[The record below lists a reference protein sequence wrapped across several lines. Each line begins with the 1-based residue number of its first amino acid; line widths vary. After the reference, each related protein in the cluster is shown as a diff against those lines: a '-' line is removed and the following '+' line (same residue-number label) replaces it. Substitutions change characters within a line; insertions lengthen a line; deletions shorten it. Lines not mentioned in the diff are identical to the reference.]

1 MAGIWDKPGSAGR
14 SAQRPRRNDTLAP
27 PAPACPGVSRIPA
40 GPAAR
45 LQPLLI
51 AAMLAV
57 VFAAA
62 GCGTAQPVPPRD
74 ASAGSGGEPP
84 LPPRRDAS
92 GAGPVLPDKA
102 TEPRK
107 PPSLYPGS
115 NVVTRRLA
123 ERNGISRTTPEG
135 EITLN
140 FVNADLQEV
149 VKAVLGDTL
158 GLNYVI
164 DPRVQGAVTLQTGQP
179 VPAAALLSTLQTIL
193 ELNGAAL
200 VEAEGL
206 YRIVP
211 ADEAVRGGA
220 RLRGSLEA
228 VERRPGTSVMVMPL
242 RFIGAAEMQKLLEP
256 LSPQGSVLRA
266 DTTRNILVLG
276 GSQNELINM
285 VDMINTFDVD
295 WLAGKSFGIFPLKSA
310 KPEAMVGEL
319 EAIFSSRE
327 EGALANVIRFVP
339 IERMNAVLVIANQSA
354 YLDRARAWVERLD
367 MGDEAD
373 PRLYVYY
380 VENSRAED
388 LALVLSDIF
397 NPGAMA
403 TRPELA
409 PGLTPSSLRGDQFGF
424 DGTTG
429 SRLGFGGGLGTG
441 GLGTGGTGV
450 TGTGQ
455 RGAASGLGRSGASAR
470 QFGTPSRG
478 RQQTL
483 ASRARATASRL
494 RQPGTGEEELPTE
507 NPVRIIADPVKNA
520 LVIHATP
527 TDYREVEAVLKRLD
541 IIPLQV
547 LIEATILE
555 VSLDDRLRYGVEWFF
570 NAGDNSFS
578 LSSLATGVAGSL
590 FPGFS
595 YALRTGD
602 VRFIVNALETVT
614 NVRVVS
620 SPLLLVLDNQTAALQ
635 VGNEVPISTQS
646 SVSTLAPGAPVINSI
661 EYRNTGVIL
670 DVTPRVNT
678 GGLVT
683 LELGQEV
690 SDAVQTTSS
699 TLNSPTFEQR
709 RVESTIAVQDGEAI
723 AIGGLIRDRDERTSS
738 GMPLLKDIPVLGFL
752 FGTTANQNN
761 RTELLILLTPRV
773 VGGQEE
779 GQRLTNEIRRRL
791 HGVTELEERVR

>member
-1 MAGIWDKPGSAGR
+1 MVA
-14 SAQRPRRNDTLAP
+14 
-27 PAPACPGVSRIPA
+27 
-40 GPAAR
+40 
-45 LQPLLI
+45 LL
-51 AAMLAV
+51 AMLGTV
-57 VFAAA
+57 AA
-62 GCGTAQPVPPRD
+62 CGSSQPMPPRE
-74 ASAGSGGEPP
+74 ALSRPGEMP
-84 LPPRRDAS
+84 PPRREAAGAS
-92 GAGPVLPDKA
+92 GPVLPDKA

-115 NVVTRRLA
+115 NVVSRRPGERDGVTRTA
-123 ERNGISRTTPEG
+123 PEG

-149 VKAVLGDTL
+149 IKAVLGDTL
-158 GLNYVI
+158 GYNYVI

-179 VPAAALLSTLQTIL
+179 IPAAALVSTLQTIL
-193 ELNGAAL
+193 QLNGAAL
-200 VEAEGL
+200 VEAQGL

-228 VERRPGTSVMVMPL
+228 VERRPGVGVMVVPL
-242 RFIGAAEMQKLLEP
+242 RYIGAAEMQKLLEP
-256 LSPQGSVLRA
+256 LAPQGSVLRA
-266 DTTRNILVLG
+266 DTTRNILILG
-276 GSQNELINM
+276 GGQNELINM

-295 WLAGKSFGIFPLKSA
+295 WLAGKSFGIFPLQSS
-310 KPEAMVGEL
+310 KPEAVVGEL
-319 EAIFSSRE
+319 EAIFSSKE
-327 EGALANVIRFVP
+327 EGALANVVRFVP

-354 YLDRARAWVERLD
+354 YLDRARSWIERLD
-367 MGDEAD
+367 IGDED
-373 PRLYVYY
+373 VPRLYVYY

-388 LALVLSDIF
+388 LSLVLSDIF
-397 NPGAMA
+397 TPGAA
-403 TRPELA
+403 ALRPELA
-409 PGLTPSSLRGDQFGF
+409 PGLTPSSLRGDQLGL
-424 DGTTG
+424 DGTG
-429 SRLGFGGGLGTG
+429 SRLGFGGGLGG
-441 GLGTGGTGV
+441 GVGGFGGTGL
-450 TGTGQ
+450 TQ
-455 RGAASGLGRSGASAR
+455 RGTSGLGASSGLGRGGVSSR
-470 QFGTPSRG
+470 QFGSSSRS

-483 ASRARATASRL
+483 SARARATASRL
-494 RQPGTGEEELPTE
+494 RQPATGEEEVPTE
-507 NPVRIIADPVKNA
+507 DPVRIIADPVKNA
-520 LVIHATP
+520 LVIYATP
-527 TDYREVEAVLKRLD
+527 NDYREIEAVLKRLD
-541 IIPLQV
+541 TIPLQV

-555 VSLDDRLRYGVEWFF
+555 VSLDDELRYGVEWFF

-578 LSSLATGVAGSL
+578 LSSLATGAVGSL

-635 VGNEVPISTQS
+635 VGNEVPVSTQS
-646 SVSTLAPGAPVINSI
+646 SVSTIAPGAPVINSI

-690 SDAVQTTSS
+690 SDAVRTTSS
-699 TLNSPTFEQR
+699 DLDSPTFEQR
-709 RVESTIAVQDGEAI
+709 RVESTIAVQDGESI
-723 AIGGLIRDRDERTSS
+723 AIGGLIRDRGEQTDS
-738 GMPLLKDIPVLGFL
+738 GLPLLKDVPVLGFL
-752 FGTTANQNN
+752 FGTTANRST
-761 RTELLILLTPRV
+761 RTELLILLKPRV
-773 VGGQEE
+773 VGSQEE

>member
-1 MAGIWDKPGSAGR
+1 MLSVL
-14 SAQRPRRNDTLAP
+14 LA
-27 PAPACPGVSRIPA
+27 AT
-40 GPAAR
+40 
-45 LQPLLI
+45 
-51 AAMLAV
+51 
-57 VFAAA
+57 
-62 GCGTAQPVPPRD
+62 GCGTAQPVPPSEAIGR
-74 ASAGSGGEPP
+74 ATGEP
-84 LPPRRDAS
+84 LPTRRDAS
-92 GAGPVLPDKA
+92 GSGPVLPDKA

-115 NVVTRRLA
+115 NVVTRRLG
-123 ERNGISRTTPEG
+123 ERNGIARATPEG

-149 VKAVLGDTL
+149 VKAVIGDTL

-211 ADEAVRGGA
+211 ADQAVRGGA

-228 VERRPGTSVMVMPL
+228 VERRPGTSVMVVPL
-242 RFIGAAEMQKLLEP
+242 RFVGAAEMQKLLEP
-256 LSPQGSVLRA
+256 LAPQGSVLRA
-266 DTTRNILVLG
+266 DTTRNILILG

-295 WLAGKSFGIFPLKSA
+295 WLAGKSFGIFPLQSA
-310 KPEAMVGEL
+310 KPEAVVGEL
-319 EAIFSSRE
+319 EAIFSSKE

-367 MGDEAD
+367 VGDEAVA
-373 PRLYVYY
+373 RLYVYY

-397 NPGAMA
+397 TPGAVA

-424 DGTTG
+424 DGTG
-429 SRLGFGGGLGTG
+429 SRLGFGGGLGGGGLGAG
-441 GLGTGGTGV
+441 GLGTTGMS
-450 TGTGQ
+450 Q
-455 RGAASGLGRSGASAR
+455 RGAVSGLGASSGLGRGGVSAR
-470 QFGTPSRG
+470 QFGTPSRS

-483 ASRARATASRL
+483 AARARSTASRL
-494 RQPGTGEEELPTE
+494 RQPATGEEEVPTE
-507 NPVRIIADPVKNA
+507 DPVRIIADPVKNA
-520 LVIHATP
+520 LVIYATP
-527 TDYREVEAVLKRLD
+527 NDYREVEAVLKRLD
-541 IIPLQV
+541 TIPLQV

-555 VSLDDRLRYGVEWFF
+555 VSLDDELRYGVEWFF
-570 NAGDNSFS
+570 NSGDNSFS
-578 LSSLATGVAGSL
+578 LSSLATGAVGSI

-602 VRFIVNALETVT
+602 IRFIVNALESVT

-690 SDAVQTTSS
+690 SDAVLTTSS

-723 AIGGLIRDRDERTSS
+723 AIGGLIRDRDERTNS
-738 GMPLLKDIPVLGFL
+738 GAPLLKDIPLLGFL
-752 FGTTANQNN
+752 FGTTANQNT

-773 VGGQEE
+773 VGSQEE
-779 GQRLTNEIRRRL
+779 AQRLTNEIRRRL
-791 HGVTELEERVR
+791 HGVTELEERAR

>member
-1 MAGIWDKPGSAGR
+1 M
-14 SAQRPRRNDTLAP
+14 RPLRGMTCLA
-27 PAPACPGVSRIPA
+27 V
-40 GPAAR
+40 
-45 LQPLLI
+45 

-57 VFAAA
+57 LVALA
-62 GCGTAQPVPPRD
+62 GCGTSQPVPPRD
-74 ASAGSGGEPP
+74 TFGRTETGEP
-84 LPPRRDAS
+84 PPRRDLARGS
-92 GAGPVLPDKA
+92 GPVLPDKA

-107 PPSLYPGS
+107 PPSLYPGN
-115 NVVTRRLA
+115 NVVTRRLG
-123 ERNGISRTTPEG
+123 ERNGVSRATPEG

-149 VKAVLGDTL
+149 IKAVLGDTL
-158 GLNYVI
+158 GYNYVI

-211 ADEAVRGGA
+211 ADEAIRGGA
-220 RLRGSLEA
+220 RLRGSIEA
-228 VERRPGTSVMVMPL
+228 VGRRPGASVMVVPL

-256 LSPQGSVLRA
+256 LSPQGAVLRA
-266 DTTRNILVLG
+266 DTTRNILILG
-276 GSQNELINM
+276 GSQNDLINM

-295 WLAGKSFGIFPLKSA
+295 WLAGKSFGIFPLQSSEPQA
-310 KPEAMVGEL
+310 VVGEL
-319 EAIFSSRE
+319 EAIFSSE
-327 EGALANVIRFVP
+327 KDGALANVVRFVP

-354 YLDRARAWVERLD
+354 FLDRARAWVERLD
-367 MGDEAD
+367 VGDEAV
-373 PRLYVYY
+373 PRLFVYY

-397 NPGAMA
+397 TPGAVPA
-403 TRPELA
+403 RPDLA
-409 PGLTPSSLRGDQFGF
+409 PGLTPSSLRGDQLGF
-424 DGTTG
+424 DGTG
-429 SRLGFGGGLGTG
+429 SRLGFGGGLGG
-441 GLGTGGTGV
+441 GLGAGGLGS
-450 TGTGQ
+450 GGLSQ
-455 RGAASGLGRSGASAR
+455 RGGASGLGTTSGLGRGGASSR
-470 QFGTPSRG
+470 QFGTPSRS

-483 ASRARATASRL
+483 ASRARSTASRL
-494 RQPGTGEEELPTE
+494 RQPSATGEEELPTKD
-507 NPVRIIADPVKNA
+507 PVRIIADPVKNA
-520 LVIHATP
+520 LVIYATP
-527 TDYREVEAVLKRLD
+527 ADYRDVEAVLKRLD
-541 IIPLQV
+541 TIPLQV

-555 VSLDDRLRYGVEWFF
+555 VSLDDELRYGVEWFF

-578 LSSLATGVAGSL
+578 LSSLATGAVGSL

-646 SVSTLAPGAPVINSI
+646 SVSTITADAPVINSI

-690 SDAVQTTSS
+690 SDAVRTTSS
-699 TLNSPTFEQR
+699 DLNSPTFEQR

-723 AIGGLIRDRDERTSS
+723 AIGGLIRDRDERTDS
-738 GMPLLKDIPVLGFL
+738 GLPLLKDIPLLGFL
-752 FGTTANQNN
+752 FGTTANQNT

-779 GQRLTNEIRRRL
+779 AQRLTNEIRRRL

>member
-1 MAGIWDKPGSAGR
+1 MLLLR
-14 SAQRPRRNDTLAP
+14 HRPMLM
-27 PAPACPGVSRIPA
+27 
-40 GPAAR
+40 
-45 LQPLLI
+45 L
-51 AAMLAV
+51 AAMLAMLV
-57 VFAAA
+57 VVA
-62 GCGTAQPVPPRD
+62 CGTSQPVPPRD
-74 ASAGSGGEPP
+74 TFSRTPAGEPP
-84 LPPRRDAS
+84 SRRDVTGS
-92 GAGPVLPDKA
+92 GPVLPDRA

-115 NVVTRRLA
+115 NVVTRRLG
-123 ERNGISRTTPEG
+123 ERDGVSRATPEG

-149 VKAVLGDTL
+149 IKAVLGDTL

-211 ADEAVRGGA
+211 GDEAVRGGA

-228 VERRPGTSVMVMPL
+228 VERRPGTSVMVVPL

-256 LSPQGSVLRA
+256 LSPQGAVLRA
-266 DTTRNILVLG
+266 DTSRNILILG
-276 GSQNELINM
+276 GSQNDLINM

-295 WLAGKSFGIFPLKSA
+295 WLAGKSFGIFPLQSSQ
-310 KPEAMVGEL
+310 PEAVVGEL
-319 EAIFSSRE
+319 EAIFSSKE
-327 EGALANVIRFVP
+327 EGALAGVVRFVP

-354 YLDRARAWVERLD
+354 YLDRARAWIERLD
-367 MGDEAD
+367 VGDEAV

-388 LALVLSDIF
+388 LSLVLSDIF
-397 NPGAMA
+397 TPGAVA
-403 TRPELA
+403 GRPDLA
-409 PGLTPSSLRGDQFGF
+409 PGLTPSSLRGDQLGF

-429 SRLGFGGGLGTG
+429 SRLGFGGGLGGGLGAG
-441 GLGTGGTGV
+441 GLGTGGLS
-450 TGTGQ
+450 Q
-455 RGAASGLGRSGASAR
+455 RGAASGLGAAAGLGRSGGASR
-470 QFGTPSRG
+470 QLGAPSRN

-483 ASRARATASRL
+483 AARARATASRL
-494 RQPGTGEEELPTE
+494 RQPATGEEELPTKD
-507 NPVRIIADPVKNA
+507 PVRIIADPVKNA
-520 LVIHATP
+520 LVIYATP
-527 TDYREVEAVLKRLD
+527 SDYREVGAVLKRLD
-541 IIPLQV
+541 TIPLQV

-555 VSLDDRLRYGVEWFF
+555 VSLDDELRYGVEWFF
-570 NAGDNSFS
+570 NSGDNSFS
-578 LSSLATGVAGSL
+578 LSSLATGAVGSI

-646 SVSTLAPGAPVINSI
+646 SVSTVTADAPVINSI

-690 SDAVQTTSS
+690 SDAVRTTSS
-699 TLNSPTFEQR
+699 DLNSPTFEQR

-723 AIGGLIRDRDERTSS
+723 AIGGLIRDRDERTDS
-738 GMPLLKDIPVLGFL
+738 GVPLLKDIPLLGFL
-752 FGTTANQNN
+752 FGTTANQNT

-773 VGGQEE
+773 VGSQEE
-779 GQRLTNEIRRRL
+779 AQRLTNEIRRRL